1 MSNTLEVELPY
12 NMPMS
17 TMVVESVEGQS
28 YPKQE
33 DLTDAFLKWSEM
45 MDRRRKQNFSQVFPE
60 WCKVLEQN
68 GYKYQYK

>member
-1 MSNTLEVELPY
+1 MNQEPELTEHNTGFCRNGILE
-12 NMPMS
+12 
-17 TMVVESVEGQS
+17 GD
-28 YPKQE
+28 KIIKAK